1 MAKHN
6 FLDLEYS
13 STIQYPSAP
22 AFGFG
27 RPVCY
32 DSVRLTT
39 AIARES
45 APPGSDRAICRTVNG
60 IVRLRL
66 IAPVSGW
73 SGIATAALMGV
84 YGGKTAII
92 QEHTTGPIGIGFET
106 TGLIQGPNPASS
118 RSANLY
124 SVANMSGGAYG
135 FDYFSSYSNL
145 AEEIFIRVQIGTL
158 SVTAD
163 GLPPA
168 TLEISGVLMAG
179 DPA

>member
-1 MAKHN
+1 M
-6 FLDLEYS
+6 
-13 STIQYPSAP
+13 
-22 AFGFG
+22 
-27 RPVCY
+27 
-32 DSVRLTT
+32 
-39 AIARES
+39 
-45 APPGSDRAICRTVNG
+45 
-60 IVRLRL
+60 
-66 IAPVSGW
+66 SGW